1 MPIRAGVTVKQLNK
15 YGEELC
21 GDTVKVK
28 KISGATI
35 VVLSDGL
42 GSGVK
47 ARILSSLTCGII
59 VTLFEQGIDLKET
72 VHTLAKTLPVCKV
85 RGIAYST
92 FTICI
97 VNEDGEVRIINY
109 DGPPPVII
117 KRGQLI
123 DLGTLGA
130 YKNIEGR
137 KILDVRFNGDPG
149 DAIFMMSDGVL
160 HAGLG
165 NLMNFGWGWENVAEY
180 LRKAFVKYDSS
191 RKAVEAVME
200 LTNNYYGGQPGDD
213 STLVGIRIKEKKSL
227 VIFTGPPLD
236 PTMDGYVVKR
246 FLSHKDATKVVC
258 GGTTGNI
265 VARELGQEIEVD
277 LSTMLDDVPPIGKL
291 KGVDLV
297 AEGVLTL
304 KKVIAILKKY
314 GVDAEN
320 IPHGRDGATLM
331 AKMLAESEEITLM
344 IGQRINPFYQNP
356 SLPFDM
362 SVRHNLITELISI
375 LEKAGKKVTVEY
387 F

>member
-1 MPIRAGVTVKQLNK
+1 MPVRAGVTVKQLNK
-15 YGEELC
+15 HGEELC

-28 KISGATI
+28 KTSDAVI

-47 ARILSSLTCGII
+47 ARILSSLTCEII

-97 VNEDGEVRIINY
+97 VSEDGEVRLINY
-109 DGPPPVII
+109 DGPPPVIV
-117 KRGQLI
+117 KRCRLI
-123 DLGTLGA
+123 DPRTLGV
-130 YKNIEGR
+130 YRNIEDR
-137 KILDVRFNGDPG
+137 KILDVRFNADPG
-149 DAIFMMSDGVL
+149 DVIFMMSDGVL

-191 RKAVEAVME
+191 RKVVETVME
-200 LTNNYYGGQPGDD
+200 LTNNYYASQPGDD
-213 STLVGIRIKEKKSL
+213 STLVGIRIKEKKNL
-227 VIFTGPPLD
+227 VVFTGPPLD
-236 PTMDGYVVKR
+236 PVMDSYVVNR
-246 FLSHKDATKVVC
+246 FLSHKDAAKVVC

-265 VARELGQEIEVD
+265 VARELGRKIEVD
-277 LSTMLDDVPPIGKL
+277 LSTTLDDVPPIGKL
-291 KGVDLV
+291 NGVDLV
-297 AEGVLTL
+297 TEGVLTL
-304 KKVIAILKKY
+304 KKVIVIFKEH
-314 GVDAEN
+314 GMDVES
-320 IPHGRDGATLM
+320 IPRGRDGATLM
-331 AKMLAESEEITLM
+331 ARMLAESEEITLM
-344 IGQRINPFYQNP
+344 VGQRINPFYQNP

-362 SVRHNLITELISI
+362 SVRYNLITELVSL

>member
-21 GDTVKVK
+21 GDTVKIK

-47 ARILSSLTCGII
+47 ARILSSLTCEII

-123 DLGTLGA
+123 DPRTLGA

-137 KILDVRFNGDPG
+137 KILDVRFKGDPG

-191 RKAVEAVME
+191 RKAVENVME
-200 LTNNYYGGQPGDD
+200 LTNNYYGGQ
-213 STLVGIRIKEKKSL
+213 
-227 VIFTGPPLD
+227 
-236 PTMDGYVVKR
+236 
-246 FLSHKDATKVVC
+246 
-258 GGTTGNI
+258 
-265 VARELGQEIEVD
+265 
-277 LSTMLDDVPPIGKL
+277 
-291 KGVDLV
+291 
-297 AEGVLTL
+297 
-304 KKVIAILKKY
+304 
-314 GVDAEN
+314 
-320 IPHGRDGATLM
+320 
-331 AKMLAESEEITLM
+331 
-344 IGQRINPFYQNP
+344 
-356 SLPFDM
+356 
-362 SVRHNLITELISI
+362 
-375 LEKAGKKVTVEY
+375 LEMTQHLLE
-387 F
+387 